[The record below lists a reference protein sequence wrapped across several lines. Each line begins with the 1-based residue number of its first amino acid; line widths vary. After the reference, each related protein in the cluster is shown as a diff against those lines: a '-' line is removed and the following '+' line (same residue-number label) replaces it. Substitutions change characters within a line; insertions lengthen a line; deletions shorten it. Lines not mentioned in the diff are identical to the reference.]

1 MSLFEKAAKQKLR
14 FNSNKGQLTVEDL
27 FDLSLTSLDNIAK
40 AVNRKLK
47 DEVEESF
54 IQKKSTASTELE
66 LQLDILKYIIE
77 YKTNVE
83 EANKKRAETVARK
96 HQIEEILMRKKSQE
110 LEDLSVDELQAMLN
124 G

>member
-77 YKTNVE
+77 YKTSVE

>member
-14 FNSNKGQLTVEDL
+14 FNSSKGQLTVEDL

-54 IQKKSTASTELE
+54 IQKKSTASAELE

-77 YKTNVE
+77 YKTSVE

>member
-47 DEVEESF
+47 DEAEESF
-54 IQKKSTASTELE
+54 IQKKSTSSTELE

-77 YKTNVE
+77 YKTGIE

-96 HQIEEILMRKKSQE
+96 QQIEEILMRKKSQQ

-124 G
+124 S

>member
-14 FNSNKGQLTVEDL
+14 FNSTKGQLTVEDL

-54 IQKKSTASTELE
+54 IKKKSTASTELE

-83 EANKKRAETVARK
+83 EANKKRAETIANNSR
-96 HQIEEILMRKKSQE
+96 IEEIIARKKSQQ
-110 LEDLSVDELQAMLN
+110 LEDLSVEELQAMLN
-124 G
+124 S